1 MSEGSGGTPAAALW
15 VAGAGRFRGS
25 AFHLGGGLVV
35 SAAHVVLGGE
45 PLSVVAADGGA
56 HPVADVWATPAA
68 APGEDARFHPFPDL
82 ALLTVPGCA
91 GLPAA
96 RPAADDPAPGT
107 AVTAL
112 GYAPDTPSPGIQPD
126 TLSLRVGGVSGAY
139 LRVLGD
145 GVREGFSGSMLVADR
160 TGLVVGVLKAS
171 RSYRDVR
178 GGWFTPVTALR
189 DFLGP
194 RLPAA
199 GQDDAP
205 PGAGAAAESGIAA
218 ESEIA
223 AASVPAAGSGAAA
236 RVPAQSASAE
246 IPPTDAELVD
256 ALLAFPALARA
267 DHRYDL
273 LDRMG
278 QLLGLPHSFEVEE
291 RSGRREHLYRLVL
304 SCRQYR
310 DERAALRSLY
320 TAMEETAP
328 YDKALDRLRAL
339 VGRAAGSRED
349 A

>member
-1 MSEGSGGTPAAALW
+1 MSGASGGTPAAALW
-15 VAGAGRFRGS
+15 VAGGGRFRGS

-35 SAAHVVLGGE
+35 SAAHVVLGAE

-56 HPVADVWATPAA
+56 HPVTDLRATPAA
-68 APGEDARFHPFPDL
+68 APGEGTRFHPFPDL

-91 GLPAA
+91 GLPAV

-145 GVREGFSGSMLVADR
+145 GVREGFSGSMLVADG

-171 RSYRDVR
+171 RSYRDVQ

-194 RLPAA
+194 RSPAA
-199 GQDDAP
+199 GDVDAP
-205 PGAGAAAESGIAA
+205 PAAVS
-218 ESEIA
+218 
-223 AASVPAAGSGAAA
+223 
-236 RVPAQSASAE
+236 
-246 IPPTDAELVD
+246 PPTDAELVD

-273 LDRMG
+273 FDRMG
-278 QLLGLPHSFEVEE
+278 RLLGLPHSFEVEE

-310 DERAALRSLY
+310 DERAALRSLC

-328 YDKALDRLRAL
+328 YDKALDRLRTL